1 MSDYVR
7 VKVDGPD
14 HEITISQDQYDAQPD
29 AFKVLDK
36 PAVDNGGVPI
46 PPKHKTTASAEA
58 EKKATSRASTTTT
71 STEAAEK
78 ADQPAVKKE
87 N

>member
-1 MSDYVR
+1 MTDYLR

-14 HEITISQDQYDAQPD
+14 HEITISQEQHDAQPD

-36 PAVDNGGVPI
+36 EAVDAGGVPL
-46 PPKHKTTASAEA
+46 PPKYKTSVAKKAAETKTSSRVTNEAATASQEG
-58 EKKATSRASTTTT
+58 
-71 STEAAEK
+71 
-78 ADQPAVKKE
+78 

>member
-1 MSDYVR
+1 MTEYVR

-14 HEITISQDQYDAQPD
+14 HEITISKDQLDAQPD

-36 PAVDNGGVPI
+36 DAVDNGGVPI
-46 PPKHKTTASAEA
+46 PPKYKISLSSEGSKKTSSRV
-58 EKKATSRASTTTT
+58 AT
-71 STEAAEK
+71 TEAATSV
-78 ADQPAVKKE
+78 DQNKE

>member
-1 MSDYVR
+1 MTDYLR

-14 HEITISQDQYDAQPD
+14 HEVTITQDQYDAQPD

-36 PAVDNGGVPI
+36 DAVDAGGVPI
-46 PPKHKTTASAEA
+46 PPKYKTSVRQKAAET
-58 EKKATSRASTTTT
+58 KTSSRVT
-71 STEAAEK
+71 TEASSATQEG
-78 ADQPAVKKE
+78 